1 MTPYTVGVS
10 GTDRVTFCEED
21 RSWDALPIFG
31 VFWGVGG
38 KWQYY
43 VVTVVTNSRSES
55 IITVICRDQ

>member
-21 RSWDALPIFG
+21 RSWGALSSFG
-31 VFWGVGG
+31 VFWDVGG

-43 VVTVVTNSRSES
+43 VVVANSRSES
-55 IITVICRDQ
+55 IMTVICRDR